1 MAKII
6 DPAYIQD
13 SEAFDR
19 IRDALIECSGAIG
32 DTGES
37 IQSRCLSFAEFRE
50 CLTAC
55 FEPIVESITEGQ
67 HPLKLD
73 ETTLQSTGKSV
84 DIDEVIAQI
93 DDVLET

>member
-6 DPAYIQD
+6 DSADIQD
-13 SEAFDR
+13 FDR
-19 IRDALIECSGAIG
+19 IRDAFSGAIG

-37 IQSRCLSFAEFRE
+37 IQSRCLSFAEFYR

-73 ETTLQSTGKSV
+73 ETTLQSTGQSV

-93 DDVLET
+93 DDALET